1 MITKLVWLIFTG
13 QILWLII
20 VNAQQQQLQW
30 PVSSF
35 SPEKRGVLTNYNS
48 ISTNNN
54 NKQPINIL
62 LLLPVND
69 TYKFSLNK
77 VLASLLLAIDDLKS
91 TDYGSK
97 FRIEIVT
104 DSCDCGGIKAPVNA
118 MENIFGKR
126 NHTKQFQ
133 AVFGP
138 MCD

>member
-1 MITKLVWLIFTG
+1 MMKTFLFISLAH
-13 QILWLII
+13 QLWSHIY
-20 VNAQQQQLQW
+20 VNAQQQQW
-30 PVSSF
+30 PVTF
-35 SPEKRGVLTNYNS
+35 NPNQKL
-48 ISTNNN
+48 
-54 NKQPINIL
+54 PINIL

-91 TDYGSK
+91 TDYGARFK
-97 FRIEIVT
+97 VDIVT
-104 DSCDCGGIKAPVNA
+104 DSCDCGGIKAPINA